1 VSPRVLGLLANS
13 SSSTVESIATRGDL
27 ARAEPSDPLNS
38 GAGSDNAL
46 VVTATRAARESIWRR
61 GWLTRFV
68 QRHEFAWDLAMG
80 ILTVVYVVLA
90 FTEDSTIGPQ
100 DYAVWA
106 LAGIF
111 LVEFGARCYD
121 SEDRGRYLRSHW
133 LDLITAVPVPGIPGL
148 RLIRLL
154 RLLRFLKVGMLIR
167 RGLLER
173 GWNESGLIWPTLF
186 LFWIGSAIALWLV
199 EHDAP
204 GTTITT
210 FPDAMTAAFL
220 TAATLGFGR
229 HGLPVTQ
236 DGQIIA
242 AVIVFF
248 ALGLWG
254 FASSNLTRIWLR
266 ATDELPKIEL
276 EAIRHD
282 LHAMEEELKR
292 LTDAF
297 LERKPDTTTSVENDS
312 RSVADEEQHALIGSP
327 SPQTK
332 TGNSER

>member
-1 VSPRVLGLLANS
+1 
-13 SSSTVESIATRGDL
+13 
-27 ARAEPSDPLNS
+27 
-38 GAGSDNAL
+38 
-46 VVTATRAARESIWRR
+46 
-61 GWLTRFV
+61 
-68 QRHEFAWDLAMG
+68 MG
-80 ILTVVYVVLA
+80 ILTVAYVVLA
-90 FTEDSTIGPQ
+90 FTEDLTLGPQ
-100 DYAVWA
+100 AYAIWA

-121 SEDRGRYLRSHW
+121 SEDRGRYLKSHW

-154 RLLRFLKVGMLIR
+154 RLLRFLKVGILIR

-173 GWNESGLIWPTLF
+173 GWDESGLIWPTLF
-186 LFWIGSAIALWLV
+186 LFWIGSALALWLV

-204 GTTITT
+204 GTTIAT

-266 ATDELPKIEL
+266 ATDDLPRIEL

-282 LHAMEEELKR
+282 MRAMEAQLKR
-292 LTDAF
+292 LADAL
-297 LERKPDTTTSVENDS
+297 LERSPTATRSAEDDS
-312 RSVADEEQHALIGSP
+312 SPVAEEERHSFVGS
-327 SPQTK
+327 SSSQIE
-332 TGNSER
+332 TGISDP